1 MIDKAVQIVWESW
14 LLLGQMS
21 PYLILGFVVA
31 GVLSV
36 FISPKFVE
44 RHLGG
49 RGFGSVVKASVLGI
63 PLPLC
68 SCSVIPVSASL
79 RRHGA
84 SRAATTSFLISTPQ
98 TGVDSIAVTYALLGS
113 VFAVYRPLAA
123 LAAGLLGGLLV
134 LLFARQKHD
143 PNHPE
148 PEEPKCHASCCSGEG
163 SHNKFVRAMKHG
175 LVTLPRDIGLPLLL
189 GIFVAGAITAIAP
202 QDVWAQYLQGGFVG
216 IVLAMALG
224 VPIYVCA
231 TASVPIAIGLI
242 HLGASPGAALA
253 FLIAGPATNT
263 ATIAAMWKFLGGRA
277 MALYLLTIV
286 VSAVVGGLT
295 LDWLFATLS
304 VEPMWAGHV
313 HHSAASVWISSAW
326 AVVLLGIM
334 AFSYLAKSHDDEWE
348 EQE

>member
-1 MIDKAVQIVWESW
+1 MIDKAVEIVWESW

-134 LLFARQKHD
+134 LLFARRNHD
-143 PNHPE
+143 PGQPE
-148 PEEPKCHASCCSGEG
+148 EEEPKCHESCCSGEG
-163 SHNKFVRAMKHG
+163 PPNKFIGAMKHG

-189 GIFVAGAITAIAP
+189 GIFVAGAITAIAT

-231 TASVPIAIGLI
+231 TASVPIAIGLM

-253 FLIAGPATNT
+253 FLIAGPATNA
-263 ATIAAMWKFLGGRA
+263 ATVAAMWKFLGGRA

-295 LDWLFATLS
+295 LDWLFATLN
-304 VEPMWAGHV
+304 VRVPMLTEHDHA
-313 HHSAASVWISSAW
+313 AASVWISSAW